1 MRTETT
7 YLVARDGKQLF
18 VRAWLPEG
26 VIPFASST
34 GQAGAS
40 PAASD

>member
-26 VIPFASST
+26 VELSADSV
-34 GQAGAS
+34 AGIEVLRS
-40 PAASD
+40 